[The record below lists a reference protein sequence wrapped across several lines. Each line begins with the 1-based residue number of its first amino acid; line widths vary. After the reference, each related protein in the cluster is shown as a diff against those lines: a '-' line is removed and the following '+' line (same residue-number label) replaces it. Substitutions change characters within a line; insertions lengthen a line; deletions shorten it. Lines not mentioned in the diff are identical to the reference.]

1 MRCIVLGTAFW
12 CVLSVSPAI
21 AEIFRCPGD
30 AGEVLYTQHPCDA
43 GTRVIAAPGVS
54 AKATGVRASETAWLK
69 SRSKGK
75 SSGRTK
81 QSGTSD
87 RKRQQQAKQAYQC
100 KRKRASLAAVNADL
114 RRGYKAGQGE
124 KLRRRRAAYEDY
136 LTAFC
141 R

>member
-1 MRCIVLGTAFW
+1 M
-12 CVLSVSPAI
+12 SPAI

-43 GTRVIAAPGVS
+43 GTRVVAAPGIS
-54 AKATGVRASETAWLK
+54 APTTGIRASETAWLK
-69 SRSKGK
+69 SRRKGNSTGPAK
-75 SSGRTK
+75 R
-81 QSGTSD
+81 SGTSD

-114 RRGYKAGQGE
+114 RRGYKPAQGE

-136 LTAFC
+136 LATFC